1 MAKEIKKAEQMDN
14 MEMTL
19 EEAKA
24 FRASLYKPEPRKLSD
39 QEKRESFRL
48 FWAQNRKKYGKSKDL
63 ESIIWLHLKAVKM
76 DEPEKFEAGIVHF
89 GLKKLK

>member
-1 MAKEIKKAEQMDN
+1 MAKEKKAEQVEN
-14 MEMTL
+14 KEMTL

-24 FRASLYKPEPRKLSD
+24 FRASLYKPEAKKFSD
-39 QEKRESFRL
+39 QEKREAFRL
-48 FWAQNRKKYGKSKDL
+48 FWAQNRKMYGKSKDL

-76 DEPEKFEAGIVHF
+76 DEPEKFEDGVKHF